1 MHGKVAFLGV
11 GDASYYSRLFMYLL
25 LFFFLVFMMSIL
37 LQVFFSSLST
47 TTTKLWNSLYTRPP
61 KATEVTVGRY
71 G

>member
-11 GDASYYSRLFMYLL
+11 GDTYHHSRLFMYLL

-47 TTTKLWNSLYTRPP
+47 TTTKLWNSLYTRPQ
-61 KATEVTVGRY
+61 KATEVTVERY

>member
-11 GDASYYSRLFMYLL
+11 GDASHYSRLFMYLV
-25 LFFFLVFMMSIL
+25 FFFLVFMMSIL

-47 TTTKLWNSLYTRPP
+47 TTTKLWNSLCTRPP